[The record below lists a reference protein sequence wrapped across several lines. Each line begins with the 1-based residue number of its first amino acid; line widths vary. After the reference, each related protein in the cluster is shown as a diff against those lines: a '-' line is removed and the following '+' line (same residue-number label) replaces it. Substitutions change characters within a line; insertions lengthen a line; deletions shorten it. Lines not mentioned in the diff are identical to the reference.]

1 MVKNLIDLAV
11 ILRVTFFVLIILFQI
26 IAIPAL
32 IGGYNELW
40 KTGQKKVYILIVCSC
55 LLMIPIAMR
64 IDLFFLDIL
73 TGNLPISAIWE
84 IT

>member
-1 MVKNLIDLAV
+1 MIDLAT
-11 ILRVTFFVLIILFQI
+11 ILRVTFFVLVILFQI

-32 IGGYNELW
+32 IGGYNEFW
-40 KTGQKKVYILIVCSC
+40 KTGQKKVYIIMICVC
-55 LLMIPIAMR
+55 LLMIPIIIG

-73 TGNLPISAIWE
+73 TGERSFSAIWE